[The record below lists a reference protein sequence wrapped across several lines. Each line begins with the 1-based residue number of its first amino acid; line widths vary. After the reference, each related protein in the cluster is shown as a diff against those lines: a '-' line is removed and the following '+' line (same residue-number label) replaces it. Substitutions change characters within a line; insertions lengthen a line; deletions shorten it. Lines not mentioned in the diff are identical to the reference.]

1 VPNLIFLYP
10 KGDVVT
16 KMLDRYKRTVGIDS
30 VFLREWQQ
38 YQGCLYRC
46 CLRRM
51 RGNQTEAEDAL
62 SMAMLRARE
71 GWRTSSKAIDNVKG
85 WLVRLVNNLC
95 TNLLKKR
102 DRLVFEIVEELWVS
116 QEEEPDLAATRQ
128 DLEFF
133 FEGEVNNLSPKLR
146 ETFFLYWKEELS
158 YKEIAER
165 LAISQGTARKRVSN
179 ARAILRE
186 R

>member
-1 VPNLIFLYP
+1 
-10 KGDVVT
+10 
-16 KMLDRYKRTVGIDS
+16 MLDRYKRTVGIDS

-85 WLVRLVNNLC
+85 WLVRLVNNIC

-102 DRLVFEIVEELWVS
+102 DRLFSCEANEELWVS
-116 QEEEPDLAATRQ
+116 QEEEPDLAA
-128 DLEFF
+128 
-133 FEGEVNNLSPKLR
+133 
-146 ETFFLYWKEELS
+146 
-158 YKEIAER
+158 
-165 LAISQGTARKRVSN
+165 
-179 ARAILRE
+179 
-186 R
+186 